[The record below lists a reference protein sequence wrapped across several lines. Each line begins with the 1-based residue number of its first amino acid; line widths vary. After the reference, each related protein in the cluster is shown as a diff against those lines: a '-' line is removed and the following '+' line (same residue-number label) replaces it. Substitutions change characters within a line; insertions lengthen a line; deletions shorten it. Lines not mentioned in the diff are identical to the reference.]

1 MLGVTIGR
9 VYCKKEDRASFYRM
23 WSLFFEAVQKSTGH
37 QVEFKAFSGTG
48 LGLRAIIL
56 DTCKAQIDALGD
68 YLIKYNNPTVSGIS
82 ETDPLRMVEYIVKLC
97 GVHFDRFV

>member
-1 MLGVTIGR
+1 
-9 VYCKKEDRASFYRM
+9 M